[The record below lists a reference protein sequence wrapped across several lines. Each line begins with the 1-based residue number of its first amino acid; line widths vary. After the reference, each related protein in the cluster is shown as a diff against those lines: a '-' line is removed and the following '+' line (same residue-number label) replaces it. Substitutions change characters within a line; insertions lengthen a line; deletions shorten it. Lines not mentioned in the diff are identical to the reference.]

1 MSLYPTPE
9 VLTAYHHQY
18 SNPSSSSSSPEMS
31 VRPDSPVDTRRHR
44 AKRKAYVENLENTV
58 HQLRAALAASGSS
71 PDIATQIQYL
81 EQENARLRAES
92 QALRAQLGAS
102 ATSPTTPTSSAGIG
116 YGNVGGSAYGATGDS
131 SAGQQL
137 RLPSVADAMVHNPL
151 LLSHFPDLPKLTT
164 EPFLP
169 PPQNLRGPS
178 SFGQSAALPNY
189 FQDSDAGS
197 SSSGAGAGRTRYYES
212 TSDYRR
218 RVSQPYIVPRRD
230 SAPAVTSAGGS
241 SSSGNYDS
249 ASTSRIYDNSER
261 ISGSDSA
268 ARSSQRS
275 YQSVLITVSTEKQPQ
290 TSASSATT
298 PTSAEPQ
305 ESGSYSYTHQLYN
318 APPSAVTPSFPPA
331 SGTASSYVFGGNEDV
346 KPYVP

>member
-1 MSLYPTPE
+1 M
-9 VLTAYHHQY
+9 
-18 SNPSSSSSSPEMS
+18 
-31 VRPDSPVDTRRHR
+31 
-44 AKRKAYVENLENTV
+44 
-58 HQLRAALAASGSS
+58 RAALAASGSS
-71 PDIATQIQYL
+71 PDIAAQIQYL

-102 ATSPTTPTSSAGIG
+102 ATSPTTPTSSAGVG
-116 YGNVGGSAYGATGDS
+116 YGNVAGSAYGATGDS

-230 SAPAVTSAGGS
+230 SAPAVTGAGGG

-275 YQSVLITVSTEKQPQ
+275 YQVCTIPLQV
-290 TSASSATT
+290 A
-298 PTSAEPQ
+298 
-305 ESGSYSYTHQLYN
+305 
-318 APPSAVTPSFPPA
+318 
-331 SGTASSYVFGGNEDV
+331 
-346 KPYVP
+346 

>member
-1 MSLYPTPE
+1 
-9 VLTAYHHQY
+9 
-18 SNPSSSSSSPEMS
+18 MS
-31 VRPDSPVDTRRHR
+31 VRPDSPADTRSKNARAQARLTDAILAPTPSSNRHR
-44 AKRKAYVENLENTV
+44 AKRKAYVENLETTV

-71 PDIATQIQYL
+71 PDIAAQIQYL

-92 QALRAQLGAS
+92 QALRAQLGGAS
-102 ATSPTTPTSSAGIG
+102 GSPTTPTSSSAAGVG

-164 EPFLP
+164 ESFLP

-178 SFGQSAALPNY
+178 SFGQSPALPNY

-197 SSSGAGAGRTRYYES
+197 SSSGASRSRYYES

-218 RVSQPYIVPRRD
+218 RVSQPYIVPTRRD
-230 SAPAVTSAGGS
+230 SAPAAPGAGG

-249 ASTSRIYDNSER
+249 ASTSRIYDTSER

-268 ARSSQRS
+268 SRSSQRS
-275 YQSVLITVSTEKQPQ
+275 YQQPQ
-290 TSASSATT
+290 PSASSATT

-318 APPSAVTPSFPPA
+318 APPSAITPAFPPA

>member
-1 MSLYPTPE
+1 
-9 VLTAYHHQY
+9 
-18 SNPSSSSSSPEMS
+18 MS
-31 VRPDSPVDTRRHR
+31 VRPDSPVDTRSKNARAQARHR

-58 HQLRAALAASGSS
+58 HQLRAALAAGGSS
-71 PDIATQIQYL
+71 PDIAAQIQFL

-102 ATSPTTPTSSAGIG
+102 ASPTTPTSSSTGVG
-116 YGNVGGSAYGATGDS
+116 YGGNVGGSAYGATGES

-164 EPFLP
+164 ESFLP

-178 SFGQSAALPNY
+178 GFGQSAVLPNY
-189 FQDSDAGS
+189 FQDSDTGS
-197 SSSGAGAGRTRYYES
+197 NSPGGAGANSRNRYYES

-230 SAPAVTSAGGS
+230 SAPTAGVGAAS
-241 SSSGNYDS
+241 TSGNYDG
-249 ASTSRIYDNSER
+249 ASTSRLYDNSER

-268 ARSSQRS
+268 SRSSQRS
-275 YQSVLITVSTEKQPQ
+275 YQQPQ
-290 TSASSATT
+290 PSASGVST

-305 ESGSYSYTHQLYN
+305 EGAGSYSYTHQLYN
-318 APPSAVTPSFPPA
+318 APPSAVAPSFPPA
-331 SGTASSYVFGGNEDV
+331 SGTASSYVFGGGEDV